1 MSGLPLSRRTP
12 SRRSA
17 LLLAALLLAPSA
29 FLLPGCGDDPA
40 GPGPGG
46 DDVLELVFAAEDL
59 QLLGGIVTEIGLD
72 VVLRTEPDLTF
83 FAPTD
88 EALLGLGP
96 EMLARLNNPNNA
108 DVLRKLVRRH
118 LVRGRFRAADLTDGT
133 VLTPLEGPPLTVR
146 VEDGAVSVSGALV
159 TETDFAAGNGVV
171 HQIDE
176 VVRDHLT
183 LAERLRVTPLLATFA
198 SALATADLTGL
209 VASGQPYTLLIPI
222 NSGFAD
228 LGTAELQYL
237 LSTPNRGV
245 LQKVLRHHILPGRVR
260 AEALTDGATLAP
272 LGGFPL
278 QVEVDTEDNIVYVG
292 GARVIVPEVETSN
305 GLIYLLDSVVLGH
318 LTLAERMQVAP
329 RLTTSYAILRDAGL
343 LARLNGSEPY
353 SLFSATDAA
362 WAPLGLPLLD
372 ALQDRPDLLLKTAQ
386 HQIVPGR
393 VERDALFQGGT
404 LTTLGG
410 YDLPVRV
417 RSEVGGPQV
426 LVGDRGVVDFPPLE
440 ATGGLLYEIAPFN
453 IPPDVDLEERAV
465 FAGLYRFLNLIV
477 RGNLTSTLESEG
489 PFTVFAPIDDVLAA
503 NPIPNG
509 SIPSVMRYHIAPGIY
524 EVGNLPPVIQDS
536 LFFRVP
542 TLEGSDIKFYPG
554 AGLNCIEVP
563 IIDPETGQPT
573 GGIRLVDCVRTTS
586 VNLRARNGIIHL
598 IDGLLRP

>member
-1 MSGLPLSRRTP
+1 MPRPRW
-12 SRRSA
+12 A
-17 LLLAALLLAPSA
+17 LLLACLLLAPSA
-29 FLLPGCGDDPA
+29 LLLPGCGDDPA

-46 DDVLELVFAAEDL
+46 DDVLELVFATEEL
-59 QLLGGIVTEIGLD
+59 QLLGGIVTELGLD
-72 VVLRTEPDLTF
+72 VVLRTEPDLTL

-88 EALLGLGP
+88 EALLNLGP

-118 LVRGRFRAADLTDGT
+118 LVRGRFRAADLTDGA
-133 VLTPLEGPPLTVR
+133 VLTPLEGPPLAVR
-146 VEDGAVSVSGALV
+146 VEGEAITVGGALV
-159 TETDFAAGNGVV
+159 TEADFAAGNGVV

-183 LAERLRVTPLLATFA
+183 LSERLRVTPLIATFA
-198 SALATADLTGL
+198 NALATADLTSL
-209 VASGQPYTLLIPI
+209 VASGEPYTLLIPI

-237 LSTPNRGV
+237 LATPNRGV
-245 LQKVLRHHILPGRVR
+245 LQKVLRHHILPGRVQ
-260 AEALTDGATLAP
+260 ADQFTDGAALAP

-278 QVEVDTEDNIVYVG
+278 SVEVDEENIVYVG
-292 GARVIVPEVETSN
+292 GARVIVPQIETSN

-318 LTLAERMQVAP
+318 LTLAERMQIAP

-343 LARLNGSEPY
+343 LSRLNGSDPY

-386 HQIVPGR
+386 HQIVPGI
-393 VERDALFQGGT
+393 VERDALFQEGT

-410 YDLPVRV
+410 YDLPVRI

-503 NPIPNG
+503 NPIPDG
-509 SIPSVMRYHIAPGIY
+509 SIPSVMRYHIVPGSY
-524 EVGNLPPVIQDS
+524 EVGDLPPVIQDS
-536 LFFRVP
+536 LFFLLP
-542 TLEGSDIKFYPG
+542 TLQGSDIKVYPTNRG
-554 AGLNCIEVP
+554 VQLNCTEEDVF
-563 IIDPETGQPT
+563 DPETGQVV
-573 GGIRLVDCVRTTS
+573 GVDLVDCAPLTL
-586 VNLRARNGIIHL
+586 VNIRARNGVIHL
-598 IDGLLRP
+598 LNGVLRP